1 MRFHKLKRSL
11 AVPSSI
17 ALNIAL
23 NTALLLMATSAGAEN
38 IIGFDQGETQ
48 KQRQLETQFDNRIS
62 AAEQDAWLKK
72 FSEKP
77 HHVGS
82 AAGKQIA
89 EEVARLMTSWGYNT
103 EIKEYEILLPTPKER
118 LLELISPTQFTASLQ
133 EAALP
138 ADASTSERTELLPPY
153 NAFSRDGD
161 VEGELVFINYGRPED
176 HALLE
181 RYGISLKGKIAIAKY
196 GKSWRGIKPKLAA
209 EKGAIGTIIY
219 SDPADDGYVVG
230 DTYPDGPYKHETGV
244 QRGSVMDMPT
254 YPGDVLT
261 PGIGAT
267 KNAKR
272 LKRKDA
278 ETITK
283 IPVLPISYKD
293 AQPLLAAMGGATVP
307 RQWAGGLPIT
317 YHMGPG
323 PAKVHL
329 KVKFNW
335 DTVTAYNVI
344 ARWKGSQY
352 PDEWVIR
359 GNHHDGWNHG
369 AADPLSGMVAL
380 LAEAKTIAELARN
393 GNPPARTII
402 YGVWDAEEPGL
413 IGSTEWVEDNAKDL
427 KKHAVAYLNTDGNSR
442 GFLGMGGSH
451 TLEKFFNQ
459 VAADV
464 NDPQT
469 NVSLKTRLKASL
481 AVNGNARQKQ
491 ETKTRDDV
499 RLKPLGSGSDYTP
512 FLQHLGIASANLTF
526 SGEGNGGSYHTLY
539 DTYEHYTTWRDP
551 NLVYGEALA
560 RVAGRATL
568 RLANAPL
575 LPFDFVGFADNI
587 ELYVTE
593 LEALSDKMRIETRT
607 HNSQI
612 DDGTFT
618 LALDPTK
625 SLKAPTRKAEVP
637 HLNFAPLKNA
647 LARLQMI
654 AAKYALSTETQKL
667 SAKSLQQA
675 NQLLYMSERK
685 LTRPHGLAGRNW
697 YKHHI
702 YAPGFY
708 TGYGVKTIPGV
719 REAIEVRQFEEAS
732 KQIGVAAEVLDS
744 LALQIQAI
752 LNLSQK

>member
-1 MRFHKLKRSL
+1 MRLHKLKRSL
-11 AVPSSI
+11 VVPSSI
-17 ALNIAL
+17 ALLLIA
-23 NTALLLMATSAGAEN
+23 NWACAEN
-38 IIGFDQGETQ
+38 IIGFDQGATQ

-62 AAEQDAWLKK
+62 AAEQDTWLKK

-82 AAGKQIA
+82 AEGKKIA
-89 EEVARLMTSWGYNT
+89 EEVARLMTSWGYDT
-103 EIKEYEILLPTPKER
+103 EIKKYEILLPTPKER
-118 LLELISPTQFTASLQ
+118 LLELTYPVSFTASLE

-138 ADASTSERTELLPPY
+138 EDSSTSERTELLPPY

-230 DTYPDGPYKHETGV
+230 DTYPEGPYKHETGV

-267 KNAKR
+267 KKAKR

-278 ETITK
+278 VTITK

-293 AQPLLAAMGGATVP
+293 AQPLLEAMGGATVP
-307 RQWAGGLPIT
+307 REWAGGLPIT

-335 DTVTAYNVI
+335 NTVTAYNVI
-344 ARWKGSQY
+344 ARWKGSKY

-380 LAEAKTIAELARN
+380 LSEAKTIAELAKN
-393 GNPPARTII
+393 GSPPARTII

-442 GFLGMGGSH
+442 GFLSMGGSH

-469 NVSLKTRLKASL
+469 NVSLKKRLKARL
-481 AVNGNARQKQ
+481 AVNGNKRQRQ

-499 RLKPLGSGSDYTP
+499 RLSPLGSGSDYTP
-512 FLQHLGIASANLTF
+512 FLQHLGIASANLAF
-526 SGEGNGGSYHTLY
+526 SGEGNGGSYHTVY
-539 DTYEHYTTWRDP
+539 DTYQHYTTWRDP

-593 LEALSDKMRIETRT
+593 LEELSNKMRLETRT
-607 HNSQI
+607 HNSQL

-654 AAKYALSTETQKL
+654 ADEYARTAKTRKL
-667 SAKSLQQA
+667 SAKSQQQA
-675 NQLLYMSERK
+675 NQLLYMSERR
-685 LTRPHGLAGRNW
+685 LTRPHGLAGRSW

-732 KQIGVAAEVLDS
+732 KQVGVAAEVLDS

-752 LNLSQK
+752 LNLSKK